1 MKLNDHN
8 FEQIWQ
14 GWPVFYDEASLQAL
28 KIPEFW
34 FYQPITLLYCREAI
48 FIPWC
53 VLSPYISKTVENEAL
68 IANNF
73 FEQEKISYI
82 VSKFRLSTT
91 IFRTLGTF
99 QSLTCMFRFLQNL
112 KILSTLIGQLI
123 LEWSDLLKP
132 EGQIFSASKNC
143 IKKFSKFYYLLKPES
158 RTHSLTFPLL
168 GWQSW
173 TGYY

>member
-1 MKLNDHN
+1 MKSNEHN
-8 FEQIWQ
+8 FAQLWQ
-14 GWPVFYDEASLQAL
+14 GWPVFCDEAFLQAL
-28 KIPEFW
+28 KIPKFW

-91 IFRTLGTF
+91 IFRTLETF
-99 QSLTCMFRFLQNL
+99 QSLTCMFGFFPNFP
-112 KILSTLIGQLI
+112 SNLIG
-123 LEWSDLLKP
+123 STDLGMIRLAKTWGTNFLSLKKLH
-132 EGQIFSASKNC
+132 QKI
-143 IKKFSKFYYLLKPES
+143 
-158 RTHSLTFPLL
+158 
-168 GWQSW
+168 
-173 TGYY
+173 